1 METMETL
8 QKLKEE
14 VSLLERENAT
24 LAERNRIMR
33 EIEREIEKQDLSIG
47 VWPLIKDII
56 NPPELDKEN

>member
-1 METMETL
+1 METL

-33 EIEREIEKQDLSIG
+33 EIEKQDLTFG